1 MMLRALVLAVALAP
15 AARADC
21 EVCKKKH
28 VKEIKSC
35 GAFWTP
41 SKYVGEFAKREA
53 PAPTPRPTPAPV
65 QPCSDSTTGC
75 WYNTYYGY
83 NCYTYDDYGRDC
95 SYYDSNSYECG
106 WYDWDYFKASAQ
118 CCACGGGTSW
128 RRLGEAEDEAED
140 RRFLTHLSLIH
151 I

>member
-1 MMLRALVLAVALAP
+1 MLWAAASAEVGQRRAAKAAAALTMMLRALVLAVALAP

-41 SKYVGEFAKREA
+41 SKYVGEFAKREG
-53 PAPTPRPTPAPV
+53 PAPTPRPTPAP
-65 QPCSDSTTGC
+65 CSDTTTGC

-83 NCYTYDDYGRDC
+83 NCDTYDNYGNYC
-95 SYYDSNSYECG
+95 SYYDSYSHACGSYDNN
-106 WYDWDYFKASAQ
+106 WFSASAQ
-118 CCACGGGTSW
+118 CSNGRTTTS
-128 RRLGEAEDEAED
+128 
-140 RRFLTHLSLIH
+140 S
-151 I
+151 